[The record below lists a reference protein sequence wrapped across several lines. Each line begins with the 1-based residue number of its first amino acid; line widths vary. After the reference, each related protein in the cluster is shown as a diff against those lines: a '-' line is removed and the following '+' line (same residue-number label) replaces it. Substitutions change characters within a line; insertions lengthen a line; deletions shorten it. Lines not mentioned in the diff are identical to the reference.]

1 MTHSFLRNSA
11 TWTFRLIMWLALLS
25 TLSLFGTAQTAGY
38 DQFQTGAG
46 TTVTLDG
53 IGQINL
59 QGVAIQGSTG
69 NADTIIHRTEDVPQ
83 GGGTVKT
90 NVYAL
95 FMKSTSAVNVGGQP
109 ADVYVTINNTGG
121 AVSASTLPQ
130 PDSLSPSTGSV
141 TVRTDGTFDSSL
153 TVNADIIFVKA
164 GTSVGN
170 PGNIIGSQAASP
182 ITLTSTNS
190 SWSAS
195 PPAGYPG
202 GLPSGGFY
210 PKPVHSPGPH
220 AHIVVPASCGP
231 VLAPAP
237 TPIPVAQT
245 AKTALQPGGSTGQL
259 IARPVCASVDIAQ

>member
-1 MTHSFLRNSA
+1 
-11 TWTFRLIMWLALLS
+11 
-25 TLSLFGTAQTAGY
+25 
-38 DQFQTGAG
+38 
-46 TTVTLDG
+46 
-53 IGQINL
+53 
-59 QGVAIQGSTG
+59 
-69 NADTIIHRTEDVPQ
+69 
-83 GGGTVKT
+83 GTVKT

-95 FMKSTSAVNVGGQP
+95 FMKSTSSVNFGGQP

-121 AVSASTLPQ
+121 AVSTSVLPQ

-170 PGNIIGSQAASP
+170 PANVISSQAGNP

-190 SWSAS
+190 SWSAT
-195 PPAGYPG
+195 PPSGYPG

-231 VLAPAP
+231 ALA
-237 TPIPVAQT
+237 
-245 AKTALQPGGSTGQL
+245 
-259 IARPVCASVDIAQ
+259 

>member
-1 MTHSFLRNSA
+1 
-11 TWTFRLIMWLALLS
+11 
-25 TLSLFGTAQTAGY
+25 
-38 DQFQTGAG
+38 
-46 TTVTLDG
+46 V
-53 IGQINL
+53 
-59 QGVAIQGSTG
+59 
-69 NADTIIHRTEDVPQ
+69 
-83 GGGTVKT
+83 
-90 NVYAL
+90 
-95 FMKSTSAVNVGGQP
+95 
-109 ADVYVTINNTGG
+109 
-121 AVSASTLPQ
+121 LPQ

-164 GTSVGN
+164 GTSVSDSGN
-170 PGNIIGSQAASP
+170 YLGSQAASP

-220 AHIVVPASCGP
+220 AHLVVPASCGP
-231 VLAPAP
+231 VKAPG
-237 TPIPVAQT
+237 IPVDQT

-259 IARPVCASVDIAQ
+259 IARPICVSVDTVQ